1 MTNSTELAEPVLRH
15 PLADEVR
22 AAEAAAFE
30 EELAPLLLPA
40 HRLAVGM
47 LLDRG
52 LAEDAVQEA
61 ALRAWDRRR
70 NRRPETQ
77 LGPWFLGIVVNRC
90 RESRRSRWSR
100 VLRLA
105 EPRGGDASSPEV
117 DTASG
122 MDMRRALRALPENA
136 RLAVVLR
143 YYLDLPSSEIAV
155 LLGCSENAAKVRVSR
170 AVAALR
176 AAMNAPEVSR

>member
-1 MTNSTELAEPVLRH
+1 MTQSVETLEPVMGRS
-15 PLADEVR
+15 LADDDRV
-22 AAEAAAFE
+22 AEAAVFE
-30 EELAPLLLPA
+30 EELAPLLLSA

-61 ALRAWDRRR
+61 SLRAWDRRR
-70 NRRPETQ
+70 NRRPDTE

-90 RESRRSRWSR
+90 RESRRSRWAR

-105 EPRGGDASSPEV
+105 DPRGDTVSGPEEG
-117 DTASG
+117 APSR
-122 MDMRRALRALPENA
+122 MDMRRALRALPEKT

-143 YYLDLPSSEIAV
+143 YYLDLPSSEIAE
-155 LLGCSENAAKVRVSR
+155 LLGCSENAVKVRVSR

-176 AAMNAPEVSR
+176 AAMDTPEVP

>member
-1 MTNSTELAEPVLRH
+1 MLRH

-70 NRRPETQ
+70 NRRPETE

-100 VLRLA
+100 VLRVA
-105 EPRGGDASSPEV
+105 EPRGDGASTTEI

-122 MDMRRALRALPENA
+122 MDMRQALRGLPEKG
-136 RLAVVLR
+136 RLAVILR
-143 YYLDLPSSEIAV
+143 YYLDLPSSEIAA

-176 AAMNAPEVSR
+176 AVLNAQEVPR